1 MKRLLYICS
10 VLILLTSCK
19 GTKAVVGSNTA
30 SNSLSYKEL
39 VAAHHAADPSFKT
52 LASRVK
58 VVYEDEK
65 QRQSITVSLRME
77 KDKKIW
83 IKASILGITLA
94 KALIT
99 PDQVRYYETLGNT
112 YFDGDFTLLSDWLG
126 TELDFDKAQAI
137 LLGQSIIALDSP
149 LYEASIGDN
158 KYRIAPK
165 NQPINF
171 IHSLLLNPDNFKIH
185 SGKVSQPADDRQL
198 NLTYGPYQTI
208 EQQLFPVE
216 IMIRALEGT
225 KPTNIDVT
233 YRNIDLNVSL
243 SFPFNIPQGYQEIEL
258 SK

>member
-1 MKRLLYICS
+1 MKRILYFFGLL
-10 VLILLTSCK
+10 VLFSSCK
-19 GTKAVVGSNTA
+19 GTKSVIGSNKA
-30 SNSLSYKEL
+30 DSNLTYKNILGAHE
-39 VAAHHAADPSFKT
+39 AAEPTFNT

-83 IKASILGITLA
+83 VKASILGITLA

-99 PDQVRYYETLGNT
+99 PEQVRYYETLGNT
-112 YFDGDFTLLSDWLG
+112 YFDGDFRLLSEWLG
-126 TELDFDKAQAI
+126 TELDFEKAQAI
-137 LLGQSIIALDSP
+137 LLGQSIIPLDSP
-149 LYEASIGDN
+149 QYRSTIAAN
-158 KYRIAPK
+158 KYKIAPK
-165 NQPINF
+165 NQPANF
-171 IHSLLLNPDNFKIH
+171 IHSILLNPDNFKIH

-198 NLTYGPYQTI
+198 NLTYSEYQKI
-208 EQQLFPVE
+208 EQQLFPVA
-216 IMIRALEGT
+216 IAIRALEGT

-243 SFPFNIPQGYQEIEL
+243 SFPFTIPQGYQEIEL